1 MNLKKLIKKEFLSNN
16 DPFLFFSLASVYKTI
31 IENNILVFNKFVREY
46 KYKTLKAKFYPN
58 ELLFSI
64 YDEFLNDIREKK
76 LASKPPSN
84 FKFSYFLHLTKID
97 NKFVL
102 SIYINTF
109 VPSFIENVFL
119 EYSNRS
125 KNLSEDFKKSQEFI
139 DFIRKYVVFYRIYD
153 EIFENQ
159 KKITIKKFLD
169 RTKKLG
175 LRNNFVNKLLEI
187 LNSDKIILLE
197 NDEIIMLKKI
207 ENFSEVT
214 LR

>member
-1 MNLKKLIKKEFLSNN
+1 MNLKDLIKKEFLSND
-16 DPFLFFSLASVYKTI
+16 DPFLFFSLASSYKTI
-31 IENNILVFNKFVREY
+31 IENNLLVFNKYVNEY
-46 KYKTLKAKFYPN
+46 KYKTLKAKFYPG
-58 ELLFSI
+58 ELMFSI
-64 YDEFLNDIREKK
+64 YDEFLNDFREKK
-76 LASKPPSN
+76 LASIPPSN

-102 SIYINTF
+102 SVYINNF

-159 KKITIKKFLD
+159 KKMSIKEFLD
-169 RTKKLG
+169 KNKKQG
-175 LRNNFVNKLLEI
+175 LSNNFVNKLLEI